1 MWDGV
6 RFGFDYCVNLRKLL
20 NGCNGVSEN
29 TGWCE
34 DADMDYVPGHVWKW
48 EFDLTPWF
56 FMEFDDDKW
65 TVLIMN
71 LDTNGHGAG
80 SVAFKYL

>member
-1 MWDGV
+1 MWDGA

-34 DADMDYVPGHVWKW
+34 DADMDYVPGYVWKW
-48 EFDLTPWF
+48 EFWF
-56 FMEFDDDKW
+56 DALVFHGIWWRQMNSFDYEF
-65 TVLIMN
+65 
-71 LDTNGHGAG
+71 GH
-80 SVAFKYL
+80 

>member
-6 RFGFDYCVNLRKLL
+6 RFGFDYVNLRKLL

-34 DADMDYVPGHVWKW
+34 DADTDYVPGYVWKW
-48 EFDLTPWF
+48 EFWF
-56 FMEFDDDKW
+56 DALVFMEFDDDKW

-71 LDTNGHGAG
+71 LDTNGQGAG